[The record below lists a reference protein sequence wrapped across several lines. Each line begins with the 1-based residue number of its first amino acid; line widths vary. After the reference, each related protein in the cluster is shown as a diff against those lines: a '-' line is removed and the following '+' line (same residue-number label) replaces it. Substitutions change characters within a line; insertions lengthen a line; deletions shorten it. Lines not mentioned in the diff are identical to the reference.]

1 MKDNYK
7 IGFDD
12 SNITENVYGGVFVL
26 MNLQAEGI
34 FMKRRLRHR
43 CFPVNF
49 AKVLRILL
57 NICEG
62 LLLRLTLLCVSK
74 NTIFDL
80 DKQKSKEKCLKKWK
94 IVKMD

>member
-34 FMKRRLRHR
+34 FL
-43 CFPVNF
+43 
-49 AKVLRILL
+49 
-57 NICEG
+57 
-62 LLLRLTLLCVSK
+62 
-74 NTIFDL
+74 
-80 DKQKSKEKCLKKWK
+80 
-94 IVKMD
+94 